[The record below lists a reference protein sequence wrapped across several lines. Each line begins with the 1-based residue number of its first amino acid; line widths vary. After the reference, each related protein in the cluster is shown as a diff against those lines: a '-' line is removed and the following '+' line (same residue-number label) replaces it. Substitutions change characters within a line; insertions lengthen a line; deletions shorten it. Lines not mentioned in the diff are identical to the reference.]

1 MIKKL
6 LLLLLLLAPI
16 LCGFARAQSFE
27 ILNRNVRVEPI
38 DGLWRFNTGD
48 DPAWADPGF
57 DDSQWPLLETG
68 KSWSDQGYPDYY
80 GYAWYRIRVKL
91 PANSGPLA
99 IELGKFYT
107 SAEVYVDGKLAGT
120 IGRMRPTPE
129 WDFQAGNNVVPLPTG
144 TAGSVEIAVRMW
156 EFRIIAHYRPGGFLE
171 HPRIGPLDDLVQADF
186 STRARFFARNLLDLA
201 VDSLAACLGLFSL
214 ALFLMRRR
222 ATEYAWAALWL
233 FSYALSRAGK
243 WIAVLAGSPVL
254 FTQGFT
260 DAFLLATLFLFC
272 LLFVW
277 RFLAL
282 RTDNLLRTGIVLALL
297 LFPEYLLIQVRW
309 LTVTQAHTIWFFLVL
324 GITVIIFLRLFRSAR
339 AGNYEARL
347 LLVPFL
353 LMMGA
358 EDANQVAWVLFSF
371 RIVPVPPLI
380 LGQFGLFTV
389 YWYNPCDLLALL
401 ALGLALV
408 LRFTRSA
415 ERDERLSAELDAARS
430 IQAQLVPLNLP
441 AVMNLRFDAAYRPA
455 AEVGGDFY
463 QVIPQRSGSTLIV
476 VGDVSGKGLKAAMTG
491 TLAIGALRS
500 LAHEELSPAQ
510 ILTRL
515 NDQFAAASDGG
526 FITCLCARIGAD
538 GNLIL
543 ANAGHLA
550 PYRNGEEI
558 ELESGLPLGIAP
570 GVTYCESTICLAP
583 NDQLTFLSDG
593 VIEARN
599 PQGELFGFDRTAA
612 ISGQSADE
620 IAKTAELFGQED
632 DITVLTLAFAPVEV
646 LRA

>member
-1 MIKKL
+1 
-6 LLLLLLLAPI
+6 
-16 LCGFARAQSFE
+16 
-27 ILNRNVRVEPI
+27 
-38 DGLWRFNTGD
+38 
-48 DPAWADPGF
+48 
-57 DDSQWPLLETG
+57 
-68 KSWSDQGYPDYY
+68 
-80 GYAWYRIRVKL
+80 
-91 PANSGPLA
+91 
-99 IELGKFYT
+99 
-107 SAEVYVDGKLAGT
+107 
-120 IGRMRPTPE
+120 
-129 WDFQAGNNVVPLPTG
+129 
-144 TAGSVEIAVRMW
+144 
-156 EFRIIAHYRPGGFLE
+156 
-171 HPRIGPLDDLVQADF
+171 
-186 STRARFFARNLLDLA
+186 
-201 VDSLAACLGLFSL
+201 
-214 ALFLMRRR
+214 
-222 ATEYAWAALWL
+222 
-233 FSYALSRAGK
+233 
-243 WIAVLAGSPVL
+243 
-254 FTQGFT
+254 
-260 DAFLLATLFLFC
+260 
-272 LLFVW
+272 
-277 RFLAL
+277 
-282 RTDNLLRTGIVLALL
+282 
-297 LFPEYLLIQVRW
+297 

>member
-1 MIKKL
+1 MIRKLQLPL
-6 LLLLLLLAPI
+6 LLLVTF
-16 LCGFARAQSFE
+16 LCEFAYAQSFE
-27 ILNRNVRVEPI
+27 VQNRNPRVEPI
-38 DGLWRFNTGD
+38 DALWRFHTGD
-48 DPAWADPGF
+48 GLTWADPRF

-68 KSWSDQGYPDYY
+68 KSWTDQGYPDYY
-80 GYAWYRIRVKL
+80 GFAWYRIRVKI

-99 IELGKFYT
+99 IELGKFY
-107 SAEVYVDGKLAGT
+107 SAAEVYVDGKLAGT
-120 IGRMRPTPE
+120 IGRMRPTPR
-129 WDFQAGNNVVPLPTG
+129 WYFQAGNNVVPLPAG

-156 EFRIIAHYRPGGFLE
+156 EFRIIAHYRPGGFLD

-186 STRARFFARNLLDLA
+186 STRARFFARNLVDLA

-214 ALFLMRRR
+214 ALFLLRRR

-233 FSYALSRAGK
+233 LSYALSRAGK
-243 WIAVLAGSPVL
+243 WITVLAGSPVII
-254 FTQGFT
+254 TQGFT
-260 DAFLLATLFLFC
+260 DALLLATLFLFC

-282 RTDNLLRTGIVLALL
+282 PTDKMLRTGIVLALL
-297 LFPEYLLIQVRW
+297 VLPEYLLIQVRW
-309 LTVTQAHTIWFFLVL
+309 LTVSQAHVTWFFVVF

-415 ERDERLSAELDAARS
+415 ERDERLSAELDAARRV
-430 IQAQLVPLNLP
+430 QAQLVPLNLP
-441 AVMNLRFDAAYRPA
+441 AVVNFRFEAAYLPA

-463 QVIPQRSGSTLIV
+463 QIIPQPSGATLMV

-500 LAHEELSPAQ
+500 LASEELLPAQ
-510 ILTRL
+510 ILNRL
-515 NDQFAAASDGG
+515 NAQLAAASDGG
-526 FITCLCARIGAD
+526 FITCFCARIEAD

-550 PYRNGEEI
+550 PYHNGEEI
-558 ELESGLPLGIAP
+558 QLESGLPLGIAP
-570 GVTYCESTICLAP
+570 DAAYCESSIYLAP
-583 NDQLTFLSDG
+583 GDQLTFLSDG

-599 PQGELFGFDRTAA
+599 AQGELFGFDRTAA
-612 ISGQSADE
+612 ISTQSAGQ

-632 DITVLTLAFAPVEV
+632 DITVLTVSFVPAEV
-646 LRA
+646 LHG